1 MLLVLFILFPI
12 KIICFSLV
20 ATSIPFFIKLVP
32 SDNCSSWISLKITAR
47 FLDQSEYGGKYLKII
62 SSLPN
67 FINVPLY
74 LVLSLRIRVSPKQTD
89 ISSNDINFF
98 TKLISSTKSNNHQ
111 RNRKQTFFSNT
122 LWGILCLD
130 FIVGGLYVEKRSCCL
145 N

>member
-12 KIICFSLV
+12 KSICFSLV

-32 SDNCSSWISLKITAR
+32 SDNCSSWISPKITVR

-74 LVLSLRIRVSPKQTD
+74 LVLSFRTRVSPKQTD

-98 TKLISSTKSNNHQ
+98 TKLISSFKSTHHQ
-111 RNRKQTFFSNT
+111 RNRKQTFFSNA
-122 LWGILCLD
+122 LWGVR
-130 FIVGGLYVEKRSCCL
+130 FKEHT
-145 N
+145 